1 MGGSLRSSSHH
12 QPSPLRGAVPEVKD
26 LRVTLGWNTSCFP
39 VFVLILEQ
47 RGWGGHVGAASRAVS
62 DRFDPTD
69 VSPGNRSDEM
79 KRSEPQT
86 CQVLLPVAT
95 LKFIC
100 SVWCEP
106 PGVLV
111 VPALRLLVLFYC

>member
-1 MGGSLRSSSHH
+1 M
-12 QPSPLRGAVPEVKD
+12 PEVKD
-26 LRVTLGWNTSCFP
+26 LQVTLGWNTSCFP

-47 RGWGGHVGAASRAVS
+47 RGWVGHISAASRTVC

-79 KRSEPQT
+79 KRSEPRT
-86 CQVLLPVAT
+86 SQVLLSVAT

-100 SVWCEP
+100 SVWCGP
-106 PGVLV
+106 PGVLA
-111 VPALRLLVLFYC
+111 VPALRLLVLFYR

>member
-1 MGGSLRSSSHH
+1 M
-12 QPSPLRGAVPEVKD
+12 PEAKD
-26 LRVTLGWNTSCFP
+26 LQVTLGWNTSCFP

-47 RGWGGHVGAASRAVS
+47 RGWVGHIGAASRTVS

-79 KRSEPQT
+79 KRSEPRT
-86 CQVLLPVAT
+86 SQVLLSVAT

-106 PGVLV
+106 PGVFA
-111 VPALRLLVLFYC
+111 VPALRLLVLFYR